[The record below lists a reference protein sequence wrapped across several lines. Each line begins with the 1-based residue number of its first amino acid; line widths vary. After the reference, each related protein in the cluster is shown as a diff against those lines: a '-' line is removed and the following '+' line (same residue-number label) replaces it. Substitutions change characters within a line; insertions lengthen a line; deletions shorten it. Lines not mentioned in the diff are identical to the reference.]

1 VDEPA
6 KAPIPLDKPGK
17 PLGFKNYGSIGHLPG
32 SRLGPG
38 DHKVPDGQARICLEQ
53 TRDAHD
59 RVIVTEK
66 LDGSNVGVALK
77 DGQLLA
83 LGRAGYLA
91 SQSPYEM
98 HHLFAHWVRLNAERF
113 RSCLQEGERVVGEWL
128 ALAHGTLYE
137 LPHEPFVVFDLFLTQ
152 QRYPYNDMLAR
163 CSPGN
168 FVHPRLIHDGGA
180 FSLEKL
186 LPQLER
192 SGHGA
197 LDAVEGAVYR
207 VERKGQ
213 VDFLAKWVR
222 PSKEDG
228 RYLDR
233 PENPCGNKWLWR
245 P

>member
-1 VDEPA
+1 MAEA
-6 KAPIPLDKPGK
+6 SKPLEKPLGK

-38 DHKVPDGQARICLEQ
+38 DHKVPDGQARICLER
-53 TRDAHD
+53 TRDRYD
-59 RVIVTEK
+59 RVLVTEK

-83 LGRAGYLA
+83 LSRSGYLA
-91 SQSPYEM
+91 TSSPYEM
-98 HHLFAHWVRLNAERF
+98 HHLFAHWVRLEAERF
-113 RSCLQEGERVVGEWL
+113 RACLQEGERMVGEWL
-128 ALAHGTLYE
+128 ALAHGTLYQ
-137 LPHEPFVVFDLFLTQ
+137 LPHEPFAVFDLFLGQ
-152 QRYPYNDMLAR
+152 QRHPYDTMLQR
-163 CSPGN
+163 CSVGN

-180 FSLEKL
+180 FSLEQL
-186 LPQLER
+186 LPALET

-197 LDAVEGAVYR
+197 LDATEGAVYR

-233 PENPCGNKWLWR
+233 EGNRCGNRWLWR